1 MLGVMS
7 SRDAYF
13 AAQKKGLDLVEISPT
28 ATPPVCKIM
37 DFGKYKYE
45 LQKKAHDA
53 RKNQKIVKLKEVKLR
68 PNIAEGDYSIK
79 MRNAEKFLKEGN
91 KVKVIMVFR
100 GREVTHSEVGLAI
113 VHRFRDDLE
122 LLAKADNYPKLEG
135 KQILLILSPKQ

>member
-1 MLGVMS
+1 M
-7 SRDAYF
+7 
-13 AAQKKGLDLVEISPT
+13 VEISPT